1 MQLKK
6 LMSSHRSTPQMQ
18 DDQQM
23 LLHALEQLLKPMAR
37 LCLSKAISIQ
47 AMQEV
52 MRRAYVQAAT
62 EQCEGSNA
70 ARLTSRIST
79 MTGLT
84 RREVARIQSMQLQY
98 KSVPTRSIATDVLTA
113 WTVLPE
119 YVNKKGLPIPIP
131 RTGSAP
137 SFEAL
142 AQQVTKD
149 VHPRSI
155 LADMLRLGLVVQ
167 RSNNDT
173 VAVVDQLFVPR
184 EDWSKML
191 GFLSANVG
199 DHLQASIDNILG
211 DGRQHFEQS
220 LLADELSK
228 ESLDAA
234 KSMITEQWRSL
245 LTELGPQLQDL
256 MNEDIEQGR
265 VKDQQL
271 RIGLYSYT
279 AAMKA
284 KPDDQIVSSKE
295 SRNE

>member
-1 MQLKK
+1 MSNH
-6 LMSSHRSTPQMQ
+6 SSHPQIQ
-18 DDQQM
+18 DDQQA
-23 LLHALEQLLKPMAR
+23 LLLALEQLLRPVAH
-37 LCLSKAISIQ
+37 LCLSKAVPIQ

-52 MRRAYVQAAT
+52 MRRAYVHAAA
-62 EQCEGSNA
+62 EYCEGLNA

-84 RREVARIQSMQLQY
+84 RREVARVQSMQSQHQ
-98 KSVPTRSIATDVLTA
+98 SVPTRAIATDVLTA
-113 WTVLPE
+113 WSVLPE
-119 YVNKKGLPIPIP
+119 YVNKKGLPIPLP
-131 RTGSAP
+131 RTGLAP

-142 AQQVTKD
+142 AHQVTKD

-167 RSNNDT
+167 HSNNDT

-191 GFLSANVG
+191 GFLGANVG
-199 DHLQASIDNILG
+199 DHLQASVDNILG

-228 ESLDAA
+228 ESLDTA
-234 KSMITEQWRSL
+234 KSMITAQWRSL
-245 LTELGPQLQDL
+245 MTELGPQLQAL
-256 MNEDIEQGR
+256 MNEDAVQR
-265 VKDQQL
+265 RARDQQL

-284 KPDDQIVSSKE
+284 QPDDQIISSEE